1 MNKLH
6 FQIRKYG
13 DLKIIKE
20 KLFIYP
26 VFDKLFSYQIFLYT
40 QFKHNIITYNNNF
53 NFFTN
58 LTL

>member
-13 DLKIIKE
+13 DLKIIKG

-26 VFDKLFSYQIFLYT
+26 VFDKLFSYQIFLYIQCIHDMT
-40 QFKHNIITYNNNF
+40 IT
-53 NFFTN
+53 
-58 LTL
+58 